1 MSNEGILD
9 VSTESA
15 IGSDR
20 WGSSPGRASPAANG
34 HNATDRPQVSFSV
47 GTSIADMERVM
58 IAATLRSCGGNKTRA
73 AAMMGVSLKTLYNRL
88 NEYRAA
94 GIDGFGYSMLHRPG
108 P

>member
-1 MSNEGILD
+1 VTNEGIVD

-20 WGSSPGRASPAANG
+20 WGYSPGRPAPAANG
-34 HNATDRPQVSFSV
+34 HDPADRPQVSFAV
-47 GTSIADMERVM
+47 GTSLADMERVM

-73 AAMMGVSLKTLYNRL
+73 AAMLGVSLKTLYNRL

-94 GIDGFGYSMLHRPG
+94 GIDGFGSSVLRRPR